1 VDELIEELGSSGN
14 GCHINKI
21 FFGCIMYADDIILL
35 SPSVIGLQCMLDIC
49 FEFGAKHDIIFNSKK
64 SVCLLVGVRDSD
76 VKCNMFLGG
85 NELLWVSK
93 LKYLGV
99 YFIAKR
105 DLVDVIPIKFKFYA
119 ALNSLLCKCKLAAE
133 PVELQLIKS
142 FCLPLLS
149 DK

>member
-1 VDELIEELGSSGN
+1 
-14 GCHINKI
+14 
-21 FFGCIMYADDIILL
+21 MYADDIILL

-49 FEFGAKHDIIFNSKK
+49 FEYGAKQNITFNSKK
-64 SVCLLVGVRDSD
+64 SVCLMVGVRDSD

-105 DLVDVIPIKFKFYA
+105 DLVVDVIPNVPICSIFQEHFMDT
-119 ALNSLLCKCKLAAE
+119 
-133 PVELQLIKS
+133 VIVMRLITCYCS
-142 FCLPLLS
+142 FCVLLQ
-149 DK
+149 